1 MRPSRR
7 LSVALAAAAT
17 ALLTACTGGTG
28 STGGDAPQAAPSP
41 SAPSADAV
49 LRRAA
54 LVTELAGRARYSLT
68 TSTTLNG
75 QEVAFSGE
83 GVYDWNAR
91 TGRTTYKIPV
101 GAVEQRL
108 LRDDLFFVLPQQ
120 PGIFFRVPTQAVAAS
135 PLGGSVHPTTQLN
148 TVAAVEQAER
158 VDEVVVRGVPTT
170 HYRGTYDVRAAV
182 ERAQGA
188 QRDALRSALGAAVK
202 GVASAPYDVYVD
214 AEGRVRRLEQS
225 VEVPASPQTGG
236 QPLTVRTTLELY
248 DFGLPVKVP
257 GPPGDKIRDGGP
269 LLAALRKALPEPPP
283 AAEAPPLESSP
294 LPASPVPLP
303 SAPAG

>member
-1 MRPSRR
+1 MRLSRR
-7 LSVALAAAAT
+7 LSVALAGGAV

-28 STGGDAPQAAPSP
+28 RDVPQAASTP
-41 SAPSADAV
+41 SAPGADVAV
-49 LRRAA
+49 RGAA
-54 LVTELAGRARYSLT
+54 LVTDLAGSARYSLT

-83 GVYDWNAR
+83 GVYDWRAR

-148 TVAAVEQAER
+148 TLAAVEQAER
-158 VDEVVVRGVPTT
+158 VGDAEVRGVATT

-188 QRDALRSALGAAVK
+188 QRDALRSALGAAAK
-202 GVASAPYDVYVD
+202 GVTSAAYDVYLD
-214 AEGRVRRLEQS
+214 AEGRLRRLEQT
-225 VEVPASPQTGG
+225 VDVPASPRTGG

-248 DFGLPVKVP
+248 EFGLPVKVP
-257 GPPGDKIRDGGP
+257 GPPAGNIRDGAP

-283 AAEAPPLESSP
+283 VATAPPSEVP
-294 LPASPVPLP
+294 ALPASPPPSVPT
-303 SAPAG
+303 G

>member
-1 MRPSRR
+1 MRLSRR
-7 LSVALAAAAT
+7 LSVALAGAAA
-17 ALLTACTGGTG
+17 ALLTACTGGSG
-28 STGGDAPQAAPSP
+28 SGTDAPQAAPTP
-41 SAPSADAV
+41 TGPTPDALV
-49 LRRAA
+49 RTAA
-54 LVTELAGRARYSLT
+54 LVTELAGSARYSLT

-83 GVYDWNAR
+83 GSYDWRAR
-91 TGRTTYKIPV
+91 TGRTTYRIPV

-148 TVAAVEQAER
+148 TLAAVEQAER
-158 VDEVVVRGVPTT
+158 LDEVQVRGVPTT

-202 GVASAPYDVYVD
+202 GVTSAPYDVYLD
-214 AEGRVRRLEQS
+214 AEGRMRRLEQT
-225 VEVPASPQTGG
+225 VEVPASGQTGG
-236 QPLTVRTTLELY
+236 QPLQVRTTLELF

-257 GPPGDKIRDGGP
+257 GPPKDKIRDGAP
-269 LLAALRKALPEPPP
+269 LLAALRKALPAPPP
-283 AAEAPPLESSP
+283 VAPAPPSESP
-294 LPASPVPLP
+294 ALPASPPPVPSP
-303 SAPAG
+303 PGG